1 MINTFLR
8 PLPGSIKA
16 FVTKHDDVYTI
27 VINENLSEEA
37 RIRAYW
43 HEIRHIE
50 NGDLENGYSLDQIEL
65 ENMDSFY

>member
-43 HEIRHIE
+43 HEIRHIK
-50 NGDLENGYSLDQIEL
+50 NGDLDDACCLDQIEL
-65 ENMDSFY
+65 ENMDSLF

>member
-27 VINENLSEEA
+27 VINENLSEDA
-37 RIRAYW
+37 RLRAYL

-50 NGDLENGYSLDQIEL
+50 NGDLEGARCLDQIEL